1 MGTLGSVLRDARR
14 RKRLVLRNVAH
25 AVGVSISAVGQWERD
40 EDQPSTDNLR
50 KACAFLE
57 IDPGEALIGRLKEAP
72 HFVLRGDKPHIESS
86 QVANDD
92 YHVEPDFPPDPDEE
106 LAARKKAR
114 RQLEPG
120 ELVEVDVVGGL
131 GPGGFAPEIVIDGQ
145 VVDNLRATWRVPQD
159 FLHTELRARE
169 IDVEIFPVEGD
180 SMIPTLT
187 AGDRVLI
194 NRRQNQLSQDGLYA
208 ITGPTG
214 VQVKRLQYV
223 QGTEDPVMVEVIS
236 DNPQHSK
243 REVPMEQIRII
254 GRVICRISRL

>member
-1 MGTLGSVLRDARR
+1 MKTRGDRLKFLRVRAGFKSSREAALQFGA
-14 RKRLVLRNVAH
+14 KVSSYNAH
-25 AVGVSISAVGQWERD
+25 ERAGHAGGRDFD
-40 EDQPSTDNLR
+40 EDTAR
-50 KACAFLE
+50 KYARWFGGDMLWLYH
-57 IDPGEALIGRLKEAP
+57 GEASRSE
-72 HFVLRGDKPHIESS
+72 H
-86 QVANDD
+86 VASEQIANGD
-92 YHVEPDFPPDPDEE
+92 YHVEPDFPPDPDQAK
-106 LAARKKAR
+106 AARKKAR

-120 ELVEVDVVGGL
+120 ELVEVDVIGGL

-159 FLHTELRARE
+159 FLHSELRARE

-194 NRRQNQLSQDGLYA
+194 NRRQNTLSQDGLYA

-223 QGTEDPVMVEVIS
+223 QGTDDPVMVEVIS
-236 DNPQHSK
+236 DNPMHSN
-243 REVPMEQIRII
+243 RQLALEQVRII

>member
-1 MGTLGSVLRDARR
+1 MSWLKHFLDTSGISGNALAKRAGTSRQQISKLVHEQRGLSKDWAERLAPCFSPELHVNPRD
-14 RKRLVLRNVAH
+14 LMFGPEDGGHVA
-25 AVGVSISAVGQWERD
+25 SEQI
-40 EDQPSTDNLR
+40 
-50 KACAFLE
+50 
-57 IDPGEALIGRLKEAP
+57 
-72 HFVLRGDKPHIESS
+72 
-86 QVANDD
+86 ANGD
-92 YHVEPDFPPDPDEE
+92 YHVEPDFPPDPDQAK
-106 LAARKKAR
+106 AARKKAR

-120 ELVEVDVVGGL
+120 ELVEVDVIGGL

-159 FLHTELRARE
+159 FLHSELRARE

-194 NRRQNQLSQDGLYA
+194 NRRQNTLSQDGLYA

-214 VQVKRLQYV
+214 VQVKRLQYI

-236 DNPQHSK
+236 DNPMHSN
-243 REVPMEQIRII
+243 RPLPLEQVRII